1 MSGIT
6 TGDSLLAV
14 FLNRPAH
21 DVFVW
26 GNKLSLVEES
36 GIRCFGKGRDTNNQY
51 LNLWSLGLPRAGPSA
66 ALSHNIVI
74 VP

>member
-21 DVFVW
+21 VLVW

-51 LNLWSLGLPRAGPSA
+51 LNLWSLGLPRAGPST